1 LSVLS
6 KIFMLEKDILLT
18 WGITWTLPIY
28 ASLLIIIFLLLTLLS
43 LSYTE
48 QSTAKTQYFQNLM
61 PNN

>member
-1 LSVLS
+1 
-6 KIFMLEKDILLT
+6 MLEKDILLT